1 MYHQK
6 SGKEKGKDEAENLK
20 KENQMEIMDKN

>member
-1 MYHQK
+1 MYNQK

-20 KENQMEIMDKN
+20 KIRKTDGDYR